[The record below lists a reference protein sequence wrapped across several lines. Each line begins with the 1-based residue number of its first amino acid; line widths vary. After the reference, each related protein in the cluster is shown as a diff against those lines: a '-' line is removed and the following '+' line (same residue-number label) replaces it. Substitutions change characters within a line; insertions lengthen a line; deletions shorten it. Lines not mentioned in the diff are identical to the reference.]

1 MWGKEK
7 KIELPALALE
17 EKRIEV
23 PTKAQIGSGL
33 SKEERSS
40 YIRSALQ
47 IKLGSTPLL
56 RIILEEGGFE
66 IYPYEKVCDYLDSIL
81 GCSPGSSWDH
91 HWGWRGLRL
100 EDVEKPRRNYDIQ
113 DRDCLLIGPYQ
124 EEIPMPVLKTIE
136 EVLNQAAPLEPRFY
150 VSDVMREKDRNTRNS
165 TTVDLDDPF
174 LAVGTAGGNVIFV
187 IERWDEPGFT
197 LKGK

>member
-1 MWGKEK
+1 M
-7 KIELPALALE
+7 
-17 EKRIEV
+17 V
-23 PTKAQIGSGL
+23 
-33 SKEERSS
+33 
-40 YIRSALQ
+40 
-47 IKLGSTPLL
+47 
-56 RIILEEGGFE
+56 
-66 IYPYEKVCDYLDSIL
+66 
-81 GCSPGSSWDH
+81 
-91 HWGWRGLRL
+91 
-100 EDVEKPRRNYDIQ
+100 KPRRNYDIQ